1 MKMIF
6 FILMILTSN
15 VVVAEQ
21 SLLRLFHSPAERA
34 LIELKRQIVTAPTK
48 QAAPQLERTQQITV
62 KGYIKRRSQPNTV
75 WLNNVNTLKSNK
87 ALSDV
92 KVLKVL
98 ENGKVKLRVSGKGI
112 VSIKPG
118 QILNRDQ
125 SRAREAYE
133 TGQ

>member
-1 MKMIF
+1 MKVIF
-6 FILMILTSN
+6 FILMTFTSN
-15 VVVAEQ
+15 LVLAEQ

-48 QAAPQLERTQQITV
+48 QAAPQLAQTQQIKV
-62 KGYIKRRSQPNTV
+62 KGYIKRNSQSNTV

-118 QILNRDQ
+118 QVLNRDQ